1 MHIAMSRSVLQ
12 THLRKTP
19 ELGENRGMDMRYVDH
34 EPGMWFL
41 VEQEGSL
48 YLDARYS
55 YSALIDDSALIRL
68 NDTELAAY
76 LAGDHDVLSDLA
88 GRVHNSAPY
97 RSESPFFNRD
107 LYRSADGAQYHEA
120 VSAAIADH
128 TWIAEQRRKR

>member
-1 MHIAMSRSVLQ
+1 
-12 THLRKTP
+12 
-19 ELGENRGMDMRYVDH
+19 MDMRYVDH

-48 YLDARYS
+48 YLHARYS
-55 YSALIDDSALIRL
+55 YSGLIDDSALIRL

-76 LAGDHDVLSDLA
+76 LLGDHDVLSDLA
-88 GRVHNSAPY
+88 TRVHNSAPY
-97 RSESPFFNRD
+97 RPESQFFSRD
-107 LYRSADGAQYHEA
+107 LYRTADGAQYREA

>member
-1 MHIAMSRSVLQ
+1 
-12 THLRKTP
+12 
-19 ELGENRGMDMRYVDH
+19 MDMRYVDH

-48 YLDARYS
+48 YLHARYS

-76 LAGDHDVLSDLA
+76 LAGDHDALSDLA

-97 RSESPFFNRD
+97 RSESPFFSRD
-107 LYRSADGAQYHEA
+107 LYRSADGAQYREA

-128 TWIAEQRRKR
+128 TWLAEQRRKP

>member
-1 MHIAMSRSVLQ
+1 MVV
-12 THLRKTP
+12 TV
-19 ELGENRGMDMRYVDH
+19 RYVDH

-88 GRVHNSAPY
+88 RRVHNSAPY
-97 RSESPFFNRD
+97 RSESPFFSRD
-107 LYRSADGAQYHEA
+107 LYRSADGAQYREA

>member
-1 MHIAMSRSVLQ
+1 
-12 THLRKTP
+12 
-19 ELGENRGMDMRYVDH
+19 MDMRYVDH

-41 VEQEGSL
+41 VEQERSL

-55 YSALIDDSALIRL
+55 YSVLIDDSALIRL

-76 LAGDHDVLSDLA
+76 LAGDHDALSDLA

-97 RSESPFFNRD
+97 RSESPFFSRD
-107 LYRSADGAQYHEA
+107 LYRTADGTQYREA

-128 TWIAEQRRKR
+128 TWITEQRRKR